1 MIYDGVLQPA
11 IVLKMTGGL
20 LLISEA
26 AILMCLKNNFFR
38 KIIDKTLPL
47 AWLMHDTITRH
58 HKQTIFLWFR
68 FSMIHYIK
76 ILCYASLRSSC
87 SAVFKNIFW
96 NFSQS
101 ILMELY

>member
-38 KIIDKTLPL
+38 KILGKTLPL
-47 AWLMHDTITRH
+47 A
-58 HKQTIFLWFR
+58 
-68 FSMIHYIK
+68 
-76 ILCYASLRSSC
+76 
-87 SAVFKNIFW
+87 
-96 NFSQS
+96 
-101 ILMELY
+101 

>member
-47 AWLMHDTITRH
+47 
-58 HKQTIFLWFR
+58 
-68 FSMIHYIK
+68 
-76 ILCYASLRSSC
+76 
-87 SAVFKNIFW
+87 V
-96 NFSQS
+96 
-101 ILMELY
+101 